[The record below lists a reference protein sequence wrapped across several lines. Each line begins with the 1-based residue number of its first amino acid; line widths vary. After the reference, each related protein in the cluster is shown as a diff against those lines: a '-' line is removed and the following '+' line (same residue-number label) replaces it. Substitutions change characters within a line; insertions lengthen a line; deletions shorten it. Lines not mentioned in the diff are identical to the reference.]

1 MRSFNSSAATILVF
15 LAFLCA
21 GSSSQAK
28 TLVPGPSPELQSM
41 SPEPKTIM
49 LWRGE
54 KWMLDYTNWV
64 RQRFG
69 AEPVIIDPKL
79 QESCRRHCEWMARNN
94 SMVHSNA
101 PGENI
106 AMGQSGVPQAMST
119 WEQSSGHFVNMVNR
133 SHRVCGMACYQMPNG
148 QRFFCQQFSH

>member
-1 MRSFNSSAATILVF
+1 MRSFMFSAASVLAS
-15 LAFLCA
+15 LAFLYA
-21 GSSSQAK
+21 APSIQANTLAPTPSS
-28 TLVPGPSPELQSM
+28 ELQAIS
-41 SPEPKTIM
+41 SEPKTIM

-64 RQRFG
+64 RKRFG
-69 AEPVIIDPKL
+69 AGPVIIDPKL

-94 SMVHSNA
+94 SMVHSSA

-119 WEQSSGHFVNMVNR
+119 WENSSGHFVNMVNR
-133 SHRVCGMACYQMPNG
+133 SHRVCGMACYQLPNG
-148 QRFFCQQFSH
+148 QRFFCQQFAH

>member
-1 MRSFNSSAATILVF
+1 MRSFISKAAPILIF
-15 LAFLCA
+15 LTCLCA
-21 GSSSQAK
+21 GPSSPAK
-28 TLVPGPSPELQSM
+28 ILEPTP

-64 RQRFG
+64 RRRYG
-69 AEPVIIDPKL
+69 AEPVVIDPKL

-94 SMVHSNA
+94 SMMHSNA

-106 AMGQSGVPQAMST
+106 AMGQSGVPDAMST
-119 WEQSSGHFVNMVNR
+119 WEHSGGHFANMVNR

-148 QRFFCQQFSH
+148 QRFFCQQFTR